1 MDKMMKSLIRC
12 CRDQSSTIDK
22 LKKILPDLLGEV
34 TSDEEV
40 LQGFILLLLGLRA
53 IVGKCDWP
61 FIPLWNRDQI
71 KNLHFFGINEV
82 HMRSMFDLLGCSSS
96 TNNSNFRDLMEKVP
110 LAVGIQ
116 TIESSSSVEDEGCHL
131 ED

>member
-40 LQGFILLLLGLRA
+40 LQGFILLL
-53 IVGKCDWP
+53 
-61 FIPLWNRDQI
+61 
-71 KNLHFFGINEV
+71 
-82 HMRSMFDLLGCSSS
+82 
-96 TNNSNFRDLMEKVP
+96 
-110 LAVGIQ
+110 
-116 TIESSSSVEDEGCHL
+116 VEDTPVGVEGYSG
-131 ED
+131 EV